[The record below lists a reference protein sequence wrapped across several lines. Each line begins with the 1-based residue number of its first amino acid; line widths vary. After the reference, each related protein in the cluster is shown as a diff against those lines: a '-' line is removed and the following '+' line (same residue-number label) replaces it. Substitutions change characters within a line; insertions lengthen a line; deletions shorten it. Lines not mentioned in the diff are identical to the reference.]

1 MRSRLPLAVF
11 PFVAHALARDVD
23 RALGLVLRAETEP
36 DGLLREVARA
46 LGADGSA
53 ALARAAAW
61 LAIWALASLAVA
73 WGRRRAQTPDS
84 GGERR
89 KVVVWPLLLRP
100 ALTLLALL
108 SVAFRPSYPY
118 GFTLPVALTQD
129 WGIAQDLAALAAIA
143 AASPWAPRFPAPRAI
158 EVFALSFLAY
168 GALVPE
174 WAWQWDSHPGNEPK
188 TLRQAVALG
197 HWLTFDAEPVSGPM
211 EKLDVRPL
219 GASLP
224 AAFATLGRES
234 WRMLAAVARGEA
246 GKDAI
251 RATRMSRQVVQGKE
265 GGTYSVLAPGPA
277 LLLAPSL
284 RADRALNRARGVEG
298 RVAVSVLV
306 FCAFGA
312 GLVAAVFR
320 LGREATGRAGLAAA
334 LAFGFAFVPPG
345 LFYFYQFYPEM
356 LGALVLALAFR
367 ALALEPE
374 GVLLHP
380 WRLGFLLSFLPW
392 LHQKF
397 LPVWLVL
404 VATALAVVWR
414 SRGVTP
420 RRVAGVVVPT
430 LVSGF
435 LFALYNFAITG
446 SVRPDALFLAWGPG
460 GVSGARV
467 GQGLLGLVLDAR
479 YGLLPYVP
487 LLSLAAAG
495 FVLGGAR
502 RFAAILPA
510 ALVYYLTVASADN
523 WAGAV
528 CNLGRYAMPLVP
540 LAVALVGIALARC
553 DARRGAMALALTL
566 AAWTAVL
573 ALALRQDPHAAND
586 SALLLAKSTFAD
598 GLLYVPGLHIGSW
611 ADAAPGLALRVL
623 AWLFLI
629 VALAWWW
636 TRAARATGP
645 EGTGGSPLRAL
656 AGAAGLLLLVAFGL
670 EHAAPANRTQ
680 PAWPGALAAG
690 PGTALFLDG
699 ASTVREDEAIVGP
712 GEVQILV
719 RAEKAQG
726 SLPLTMG
733 GEGFLYVPGR
743 PPQALR
749 PTGAFVELPLSAYH
763 EVRGRDRTVSFS
775 RVLLRLEREAVLRPL
790 SMEPAGL
797 EVR

>member
-1 MRSRLPLAVF
+1 MRSRLPLALL
-11 PFVAHALARDVD
+11 PFLAQALARELD
-23 RALGLVLRAETEP
+23 RALGLVLRAEIEP

-46 LGADGSA
+46 LAADRSG

-61 LAIWALASLAVA
+61 LAIWGLASLAVVW
-73 WGRRRAQTPDS
+73 WGRRAQAQAVGREKPI
-84 GGERR
+84 
-89 KVVVWPLLLRP
+89 VVWPLLLRP
-100 ALTLLALL
+100 ALTLLALV
-108 SVAFRPSYPY
+108 SVAWRPSYPY
-118 GFTLPVALTQD
+118 AFTLPVALTQD

-143 AASPWAPRFPAPRAI
+143 ATTFGAPRFPAPRTA
-158 EVFALSFLAY
+158 EVLALAFLAY

-211 EKLDVRPL
+211 EKLDIRPL
-219 GASLP
+219 AESLP
-224 AAFATLGRES
+224 GALATVGRES
-234 WRMLAAVARGEA
+234 WRMVAAVAQGDA

-251 RATRMSRQVVQGKE
+251 RAARMSRQVVRGKD
-265 GGTYSVLAPGPA
+265 GGVYSVLAPGPA

-298 RVAVSVLV
+298 RVAVSVLA

-320 LGREATGRAGLAAA
+320 LVREATGRAGLAAA
-334 LAFGFAFVPPG
+334 LAFGFAVVPPG

-356 LGALVLALAFR
+356 LGALVLAFAFR

-374 GVLLHP
+374 SALRHP
-380 WRLGFLLSFLPW
+380 WRLGLVLSLLPW

-404 VATALAVVWR
+404 VATALAVAWR
-414 SRGVTP
+414 SSTG
-420 RRVAGVVVPT
+420 RRLQLGLGLVLPT

-460 GVSGARV
+460 GVSGARM
-467 GQGLLGLVLDAR
+467 GQGLLGLMLDAR

-487 LLSLAAAG
+487 LLLLAAAG
-495 FVLGGAR
+495 FVTGGAR
-502 RFAAILPA
+502 RFAVILPA
-510 ALVYYLTVASADN
+510 AFVYYLTVASADN

-540 LAVALVGIALARC
+540 LATALVGIGIARC
-553 DARRGAMALALTL
+553 DARRGAMAVALML
-566 AAWTAVL
+566 AAWTAAL
-573 ALALRQDPHAAND
+573 ALALRLDPHAAND

-598 GLLYVPGLHIGSW
+598 GFQYIPGLHVGSW
-611 ADAAPGLALRVL
+611 ADAAPGLWLRVL
-623 AWLFLI
+623 AWLLLI
-629 VALAWWW
+629 AALAWWW
-636 TRAARATGP
+636 TRASKGSGP
-645 EGTGGSPLRAL
+645 EGPGGSPRRAL
-656 AGAAGLLLLVAFGL
+656 FGALGLLLLVGFGL
-670 EHAAPANRTQ
+670 EHAAPANRTR

-690 PGTALFLDG
+690 PGTTLFLDG
-699 ASTVREDEAIVGP
+699 AATVREDEAIVGP
-712 GEVQILV
+712 GEVEILV

-726 SLPLTMG
+726 LLPLTMG
-733 GEGFLYVPGR
+733 GEGFLEAPGR

-749 PTGAFVELPLSAYH
+749 PTGALVELPLSAYH
-763 EVRGRDRTVSFS
+763 EVRGRDRTVAFS
-775 RVLLRLEREAVLRPL
+775 RTLVRLEREAVLRPA
-790 SMEPAGL
+790 SMEPAGP

>member
-1 MRSRLPLAVF
+1 MRSRLPLAVL
-11 PFVAHALARDVD
+11 PFAAQALAREIDG
-23 RALGLVLRAETEP
+23 ALGLVLRAEVVP
-36 DGLLREVARA
+36 DGLLRELGRA
-46 LGADGSA
+46 LAADGTG
-53 ALARAAAW
+53 ALTRAAVW
-61 LAIWALASLAVA
+61 LSIWGLASLAVWC
-73 WGRRRAQTPDS
+73 WGRRAQAQGLGRARATI
-84 GGERR
+84 
-89 KVVVWPLLLRP
+89 VVWPLLLRP
-100 ALTLLALL
+100 AITLLALV
-108 SVAFRPSYPY
+108 SVALRPSYPY
-118 GFTLPVALTQD
+118 AFTLPVALTQD
-129 WGIAQDLAALAAIA
+129 WGIAQDLAALAALA
-143 AASPWAPRFPAPRAI
+143 AAARWAPRFPAPRTV
-158 EVFALSFLAY
+158 EVFALAFLAY

-197 HWLTFDAEPVSGPM
+197 HWLTFDAEPVSRPM

-219 GASLP
+219 AATVPGAL
-224 AAFATLGRES
+224 ATVGRES
-234 WRMLAAVARGEA
+234 WQMLVAVAQGDA

-251 RATRMSRQVVQGKE
+251 RATRLSRQLVRGKE
-265 GGTYSVLAPGPA
+265 GGVYSVLAPGPA

-298 RVAVSVLV
+298 RVAVSVLA

-320 LGREATGRAGLAAA
+320 LVREATGRAGLAAA
-334 LAFGFAFVPPG
+334 LALGFAVVPPG

-356 LGALVLALAFR
+356 LGALVLALAFL

-374 GVLLHP
+374 SALRHP
-380 WRLGFLLSFLPW
+380 WRLGLLLSLLPW

-404 VATALAVVWR
+404 VATALVVAWR
-414 SRGVTP
+414 SRDSK
-420 RRVAGVVVPT
+420 RLQAGLGLVLPT
-430 LVSGF
+430 LASGF

-487 LLSLAAAG
+487 LLLLAAAG
-495 FVLGGAR
+495 FVTGGAR
-502 RFAAILPA
+502 RFAVILPA
-510 ALVYYLTVASADN
+510 AFVYYLTVASADN

-540 LAVALVGIALARC
+540 LATALVGIAIARC

-598 GLLYVPGLHIGSW
+598 GLVYIPGLHVGSW
-611 ADAAPGLALRVL
+611 ADAAPGLWLRVL
-623 AWLFLI
+623 AWLVLTA
-629 VALAWWW
+629 ALAWWW
-636 TRAARATGP
+636 THASKSSGP
-645 EGTGGSPLRAL
+645 EGAGGSPRRAL
-656 AGAAGLLLLVAFGL
+656 FGVAGLLLLVGFGL
-670 EHAAPANRTQ
+670 EHAAPASRMR
-680 PAWPGALAAG
+680 PAWPGVLAAG
-690 PGTALFLDG
+690 PGTTLFLD
-699 ASTVREDEAIVGP
+699 AATVREDEAIVGP

-743 PPQALR
+743 APQALR
-749 PTGAFVELPLSAYH
+749 PTGALVDLPLSAYH
-763 EVRGRDRTVSFS
+763 EVRGRDRTVAFS
-775 RVLLRLEREAVLRPL
+775 RTLVRLEREAVLRPA
-790 SMEPAGL
+790 SMEPPGP